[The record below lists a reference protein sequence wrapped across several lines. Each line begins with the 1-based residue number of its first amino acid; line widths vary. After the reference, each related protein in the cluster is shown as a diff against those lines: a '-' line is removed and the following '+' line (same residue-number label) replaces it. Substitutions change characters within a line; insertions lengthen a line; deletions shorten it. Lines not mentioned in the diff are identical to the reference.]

1 MSFTGHENHDITLA
15 EATAWTAN
23 YRKTVA
29 ASATKAHFFGKDA
42 IQAILDQTDS
52 VGIRIYYALD
62 PEGRQQ
68 LIVVGVNAGE
78 NDLYQGLLAERS
90 FPCPPACGGGG
101 GSPLLLG

>member
-1 MSFTGHENHDITLA
+1 MSFTGNENHDITLV

-23 YRKTVA
+23 YRKQAPTN
-29 ASATKAHFFGKDA
+29 STNAHFFGKDA
-42 IQAILDQTDS
+42 IQAILDQTNC

-68 LIVVGVNAGE
+68 LIVVGADAHE
-78 NDLYQGLLAERS
+78 NDLYEGRLAERS
-90 FPCPPACGGGG
+90 FPCPPTCGGG